1 MGGREEDWPE
11 GTKEAV
17 LGPDGADSLA
27 KPLQPQYSGNCC
39 ALSITANNSVR
50 KKSF

>member
-11 GTKEAV
+11 GTKEAE

-27 KPLQPQYSGNCC
+27 KPLQPQYSGTV
-39 ALSITANNSVR
+39 ALFLSQQIIM
-50 KKSF
+50 